1 MKRRLAAAALLG
13 VLAGCK
19 SERSPTAMPEK
30 TIVQKVEDAGISA
43 NDLAHADAAGLQ
55 VWFLK
60 HRDVARNVAS
70 QCKAAGK
77 DDLAWKTSNE
87 GRICLGDKFANYG
100 DTTSK

>member
-1 MKRRLAAAALLG
+1 MKRMLAAAALLG

-19 SERSPTAMPEK
+19 SENPSATVPEK

-43 NDLAHADAAGLQ
+43 DDLAHADAAGLQ

-60 HRDVARNVAS
+60 HEDVARNVAS
-70 QCKAAGK
+70 QCKAAAK
-77 DDLAWKTSNE
+77 DDMAWKTSDE

-100 DTTSK
+100 DGTSK